1 MPTAVKRLLPVVV
14 LGALVLGATGCDL
27 SPPAATVNGVAI
39 SQSLLNSVLSTEINN
54 SEAQCAAL
62 LEAGSTTS
70 PIGVGSQSDGT
81 SNAVTPSFADNALE
95 TLVLE
100 QLETQTLARRGV
112 TITHTDLTAATA
124 DYEGQLAGQL
134 QQAQSDGDAPSGCT
148 LSATKV
154 ISSQVPGTFLAR
166 QATSLADQEVFE
178 VTVGHVNVSQSAL
191 ESYYRSHLSQVTQ
204 ACLNVVVAE
213 TQTAG
218 QALHDQIATGTSFAT
233 ASTSSDADQDVGL
246 PAGGQLPCEYPSQVT
261 GQFGSANAAVVNALT
276 AGQLSEPLALTTE
289 STTGATT
296 TLYAVVQ
303 MRQHQLVPFATLR
316 SSIRE
321 AILSAHV
328 SLVGAAL
335 NRLVAEAHVSVDPRY
350 GGWSSKH
357 GITVPTPPAP
367 EFVLNS
373 TVNAPAKP
381 LLNLG
386 GISVNPGS
394 G

>member
-39 SQSLLNSVLSTEINN
+39 SQSTLNGVLSTEINN
-54 SEAQCAAL
+54 SGAQCAAL

-112 TITHTDLTAATA
+112 AITHADLVAATA

-154 ISSQVPGTFLAR
+154 ISSQVPGIFLAR
-166 QATSLADQEVFE
+166 QSTSLADQEIFE
-178 VTVGHVNVSQSAL
+178 VTVGHVSVSQSAL

-204 ACLNVVVAE
+204 VCLNVVVAQ
-213 TQTAG
+213 TQTAA
-218 QALHDQIATGTSFAT
+218 QALHDQIATGTSFAMAT
-233 ASTSSDADQDVGL
+233 TSSDADQNVGL

-261 GQFGSANAAVVNALT
+261 GQFGTANAAAVETLT

-289 STTGATT
+289 STSGAAT

-335 NRLVAEAHVSVDPRY
+335 NRLVGEAHVSVDPRY

>member
-27 SPPAATVNGVAI
+27 SPPTATVNGVAI
-39 SQSLLNSVLSTEINN
+39 SQSTLNAVLSTEIDN

-70 PIGVGSQSDGT
+70 PIGIGSQGDGT

-112 TITHTDLTAATA
+112 AITHADLVAATA

-134 QQAQSDGDAPSGCT
+134 QQAQSDSQAPSGCT
-148 LSATKV
+148 LSATKA
-154 ISSQVPGTFLAR
+154 ISSQVPGAFLTR
-166 QATSLADQEVFE
+166 QAASLADQEIFE
-178 VTVGHVNVSQSAL
+178 VTVGHVNVGQSAL
-191 ESYYRSHLSQVTQ
+191 ESYYRSHLSQVTL

-213 TQTAG
+213 TQTAA
-218 QALHDQIATGTSFAT
+218 QALHDQIAGGTSFAT
-233 ASTSSDADQDVGL
+233 ASTSPDADQNVGL
-246 PAGGQLPCEYPSQVT
+246 PAGGQLSCEYPSQVS
-261 GQFGSANAAVVNALT
+261 GQFGSANGAVVDALT
-276 AGQLSEPLALTTE
+276 AGQLSEPLALTTQ
-289 STTGATT
+289 STSGTTT

-328 SLVGAAL
+328 SLVGTAL
-335 NRLVAEAHVSVDPRY
+335 NRLVGDAHVSVDPRY

-373 TVNAPAKP
+373 TVNVPVKP
-381 LLNLG
+381 LNLG
-386 GISVNPGS
+386 GISINPAAG
-394 G
+394 

>member
-14 LGALVLGATGCDL
+14 LGALVLGAKGCDL

-39 SQSLLNSVLSTEINN
+39 SQSTLNAVISTEINN

-70 PIGVGSQSDGT
+70 PIGIGTQSDGT

-112 TITHTDLTAATA
+112 AITHADLVAATA
-124 DYEGQLAGQL
+124 DYEGQLQGQL
-134 QQAQSDGDAPSGCT
+134 QQAKSDSEAPSGCT
-148 LSATKV
+148 LSTTKA
-154 ISSQVPGTFLAR
+154 ISSQVPGAFLTR
-166 QATSLADQEVFE
+166 QATSLADQEIFE
-178 VTVGHVNVSQSAL
+178 VTVGHVNVGQGAL
-191 ESYYRSHLSQVTQ
+191 ESYYRSHLSQVTLS
-204 ACLNVVVAE
+204 CLNVVVGA
-213 TQTAG
+213 TQTAA
-218 QALHDQIATGTSFAT
+218 QALHDQIAAGTSFAT
-233 ASTSSDADQDVGL
+233 ASASSEAENVGI
-246 PAGGQLPCEYPSQVT
+246 PNGGQLSCEYPSQVT
-261 GQFGSANAAVVNALT
+261 TQFGTANAAVINALT
-276 AGQLSEPLALTTE
+276 VGQVSEPLTLTLE
-289 STTGATT
+289 GPAGTTATA
-296 TLYAVVQ
+296 YAIVQ

-328 SLVGAAL
+328 SLVGTAL
-335 NRLVAEAHVSVDPRY
+335 NRLVGEAHVSVDPRY

-373 TVNAPAKP
+373 TVNVPAKP

-386 GISVNPGS
+386 GISISPSPG
-394 G
+394 